1 MTTPVIQ
8 EEPVLQQLQ
17 LFRTDVEQEF
27 HAILTW
33 WMTHTVD
40 EQYGGFYGSIDHH
53 NVVDILAPKG
63 IVLNSRILWTFSA
76 AWNQTHQQQYL
87 TIATRAYEY
96 IVTHFIDEEMGGV
109 YWTVDHAG
117 HPFDVDKKI
126 YAQAFTLYA
135 FCEYYKATRRDSV
148 KDRAIE
154 LYNLIE
160 RYSYDREREGYI
172 ESFDRSWNTLN
183 DLRLSAKDA
192 NEKKSM
198 NTHLH
203 VLEAYTNLYRIW
215 PEDGLRRQITRLIHN
230 FLKHIIHPITYHQV
244 LFFDEDWHA
253 RSTVVSFG
261 HDIETS
267 WLLAEAAH
275 IISDGELMIRVKKIS
290 VQMAYA
296 AGRGVDFDG
305 GMWYEQD
312 SATNLWV
319 KEKHWWPQAEA
330 LVGFFNAWQTSGDRS
345 FLDRTFASWEFIREN
360 IIDREFGEWRWG
372 VLNEANSC
380 DRTVMSWEDKA
391 GLWKCPYHNGRAC
404 MELLKRIDTI
414 LKK

>member
-8 EEPVLQQLQ
+8 DEPVLQQLQ
-17 LFRTDVEQEF
+17 QFRADVEREL
-27 HAILTW
+27 HAILAW

-76 AWNQTHQQQYL
+76 GWNQTHQQQYL
-87 TIATRAYEY
+87 SVATRAYEY
-96 IVTHFIDEEMGGV
+96 IVTHFADEEMGGV

-117 HPFDVDKKI
+117 HPFDTDKKI
-126 YAQAFTLYA
+126 YAQAFTVYA

-148 KDRAIE
+148 RDRAIE
-154 LYNLIE
+154 LYQLIE
-160 RYSYDREREGYI
+160 KYSYDREHEGYI
-172 ESFDRSWNTLN
+172 ESFTRCWDTLN

-203 VLEAYTNLYRIW
+203 VLEAYTNLYSIW
-215 PEDGLRRQITRLIHN
+215 PDEGLRRQITRLINN
-230 FLKHIIHPITYHQV
+230 FLDHIIHPVTHHQI
-244 LFFDEDWHA
+244 LFFDEHWHP

-267 WLLAEAAH
+267 WLLVKAANV
-275 IISDGELMIRVKKIS
+275 ISDGELIIRVKKVSI
-290 VQMAYA
+290 QMAYA
-296 AGRGVDFDG
+296 AAKGLDFDG
-305 GMWYEQD
+305 GMWYELD

-330 LVGFFNAWQTSGDRS
+330 LVGFFNGWQSTGDRS
-345 FLDRTFASWEFIREN
+345 FLQRTYSTWQFIREH
-360 IIDREFGEWRWG
+360 IIDRQFGEWHWG
-372 VLNEANSC
+372 VLNEANST
-380 DRTVMSWEDKA
+380 DKTMMSWEDKA

-404 MELLKRIDTI
+404 MELMKRIDTI
-414 LKK
+414 LK